1 MRITRDALNH
11 NLKKSQIDPLY
22 LLMGAE
28 DFLRDRAAKAIADR
42 VLKDS
47 PAREFNDD
55 TFLLSRTDSKTSA
68 NVDLRQSLAVA
79 EQMPML
85 SERRVVTL
93 RGITKLKEADDEALS
108 AYVQRPVST
117 TVLIL
122 SSDGLDKRLKLTKL
136 LQEKCT
142 FVEFIPLTDR
152 EVITWTRNHLAAMQI
167 EADSRVI
174 DRLVTLVG
182 TSLRRLDT
190 ELMKLSVA
198 AMPSRKI
205 TLDLVDSLTNRSRE
219 LSNFELADHLISR
232 NRRTALLT
240 LHRLLDD
247 GAEPV
252 MLVGLIASNYRRLAL
267 AKELLSEGCP
277 FDELIREV
285 KPPYGRRDE
294 FLALSERMSAAL
306 LARNLARIAETD
318 LAIKTSI
325 ALPRQQLELL
335 VCDLTNEDF

>member
-1 MRITRDALNH
+1 
-11 NLKKSQIDPLY
+11 Y
-22 LLMGAE
+22 
-28 DFLRDRAAKAIADR
+28 

-47 PAREFNDD
+47 PVREFNDD
-55 TFLLSRTDSKTSA
+55 NFSLSRTEARTDARTEA
-68 NVDLRQSLAVA
+68 NTDLRQALAAA

-93 RGITKLKEADDEALS
+93 RAFTKLKEADDAILC
-108 AYVQRPVST
+108 AYVQRPVNT
-117 TVLIL
+117 TILIL

-142 FVEFIPLTDR
+142 FVEFMPLTDR
-152 EVITWTRNHLAAMQI
+152 EVITWTRNRLAEMRM
-167 EADSRVI
+167 ESDNRVI
-174 DRLVTLVG
+174 DHLVALVG

-198 AMPSRKI
+198 AIPSSRI
-205 TLDLVDSLTNRSRE
+205 TLDLVDSLIGRSRE
-219 LSNFELADHLISR
+219 LSNFALTDHLVSC
-232 NRRTALLT
+232 NRKTALQT

-267 AKELLSEGCP
+267 AKELMSQDRP
-277 FDELIREV
+277 FDEVMREV
-285 KPPYGRRDE
+285 KPPYGKRDE
-294 FLALSERMSAAL
+294 FLALSRRTSAEAF
-306 LARNLARIAETD
+306 AHNLARIAETD
-318 LAIKTSI
+318 LAIKTSL

-335 VCDLTNEDF
+335 VCDLTS